1 MRVDF
6 ARFFVSL
13 PKEVVELAERES
25 AFRDFGVKSVD
36 AFDAIRQKLL
46 NTVLAAGLSCNGEED
61 ASEIILKTTTVTIIA
76 TRPDTR
82 PIPVADGWAGAEMR
96 VFALSKLDDLYGPT
110 DRPTDGQSLL

>member
-46 NTVLAAGLSCNGEED
+46 DTVLAAGLSCNGEEVRCVRNYFD
-61 ASEIILKTTTVTIIA
+61 NNNN
-76 TRPDTR
+76 
-82 PIPVADGWAGAEMR
+82 
-96 VFALSKLDDLYGPT
+96 DD
-110 DRPTDGQSLL
+110 